1 MAGWS
6 LSPASRLFLWLV
18 SIALSIFL
26 VFVLAVQQKRT
37 GLDIP
42 IGARAGIDGGY
53 VGRIDGTPASIL
65 GLYGVGTDVAA
76 MSTADD
82 FRAFARQR
90 PDRAIAFEDEDF
102 IEEPD
107 MLPSYTAS
115 NRFFNRQGLMTALLS
130 EGGFGVV
137 YARPGEADTVSKTIL
152 TVEPR
157 TPADLDPDFWLQI
170 GAAFCILL
178 VAAFLVTLRSGNG
191 PAAAFSVSG
200 LGAAGAAL
208 AAAVY
213 STRDL
218 ALPPDLFHI
227 LSLLNQS
234 STFLFGIGAIYL
246 FAVYPVRL
254 LGWKY
259 LWPVPLFCYL
269 HMAAY
274 RLELLPHALAT
285 PHNSVVILLAGIV
298 VLVAWQYCATRA
310 NPADRAVMLWLGVS
324 VLLGAGSFVLF
335 VTVPVVLGIEV
346 VISQS
351 AAFVPLAAI
360 YAATA
365 IGIMRYRLFDLGRWA
380 YRLMFY
386 VAVIVAVLTADLAI
400 AYLLSL
406 SPTHSLGLAVLA
418 AGILYIAGRDLALRR
433 VLQERP
439 PELAKLYHQT
449 NAVAFQATA
458 AAKQESWIAVI
469 EDHFEPS
476 HREMIAST
484 EGSAPRLLDEGLGLE
499 IPPYAW
505 STGLRLRLAGGGGR
519 LFDNRDLA
527 LVMQLAS
534 LVESA
539 ERDRLSYEQGV
550 IEERRRIAMDLHD
563 DVGAH
568 LLSGLHAR
576 NETHRQEAIID
587 ALSDIRQIAS
597 GLSGRQVVLS
607 EFIGHLRHETRNRV
621 EQHGFTLTWPL
632 GNADDSERILPYH
645 THRNFNAVH
654 REALSNALK
663 HGSPGEI
670 RISTQERLGEL
681 VHEIVNPAGRPDE
694 ADPHR
699 AGTRLGSGNIRQRM
713 IQLDGDLAVR
723 WADGFYT
730 LRVTLPLEPQK
741 VGS

>member
-1 MAGWS
+1 M
-6 LSPASRLFLWLV
+6 
-18 SIALSIFL
+18 
-26 VFVLAVQQKRT
+26 
-37 GLDIP
+37 
-42 IGARAGIDGGY
+42 
-53 VGRIDGTPASIL
+53 
-65 GLYGVGTDVAA
+65 
-76 MSTADD
+76 
-82 FRAFARQR
+82 
-90 PDRAIAFEDEDF
+90 
-102 IEEPD
+102 
-107 MLPSYTAS
+107 
-115 NRFFNRQGLMTALLS
+115 
-130 EGGFGVV
+130 
-137 YARPGEADTVSKTIL
+137 
-152 TVEPR
+152 
-157 TPADLDPDFWLQI
+157 
-170 GAAFCILL
+170 LL
-178 VAAFLVTLRSGNG
+178 VAAFLVTLRPGNG
-191 PAAAFSVSG
+191 PAAAFAVSG
-200 LGAAGAAL
+200 LGAAVAAL
-208 AAAVY
+208 TAAVY

-218 ALPPDLFHI
+218 ALPPDLFRI
-227 LSLLNQS
+227 LSLLNQG

-254 LGWKY
+254 LRWTY
-259 LWPVPLFCYL
+259 LWPVALFCAL
-269 HMAAY
+269 HIAAY
-274 RLELLPHALAT
+274 RLEFLPHAVAT
-285 PHNSVVILLAGIV
+285 PHNGIVILLVGIV
-298 VLVAWQYCATRA
+298 VLVAWQYRATRA

-346 VISQS
+346 VIAQS

-386 VAVIVAVLTADLAI
+386 VAVIVTVLVADLAI

-433 VLQERP
+433 VLQEQP

-449 NAVAFQATA
+449 NAVAFQANA

-476 HREMIAST
+476 HREMIAGS
-484 EGSAPRLLDEGLGLE
+484 EGGAPRLLDEGLGLE
-499 IPPYAW
+499 IPPYSW
-505 STGLRLRLAGGGGR
+505 SAGLRLRLAGGGGR

-527 LVMQLAS
+527 LVTQLAS

-576 NETHRQEAIID
+576 DEAHRQEAIMD

-607 EFIGHLRHETRNRV
+607 EFIGHLRHETRSRA
-621 EQHGFTLTWPL
+621 EQHGFTLRWPL

-670 RISTQERLGEL
+670 RISTQERHGEL
-681 VHEIVNPAGRPDE
+681 VHEIVNVAGRPDE

-699 AGTRLGSGNIRQRM
+699 AGSRLGSGNIRQRM
-713 IQLDGDLAVR
+713 AQLDGDMAVR
-723 WADGFYT
+723 WAGGFYT